1 MEEALLKWLR
11 QILANAP
18 DSLEHIERLIA
29 QSPGRISQAY
39 EELLSGYHENPQDLV
54 QVTAPLEGQAY
65 TGLIS
70 AVDVPFL
77 SMCAHHFLPFH
88 GLIDVVY
95 EPGEFILGIGKIPRL
110 VQCRAR
116 RFQIQEFLVRDIAAD
131 FMNFVKAKGVFVRAR
146 AVHMC
151 VCYRGPRSYGTSNAV
166 MFSAGTLRDPSDVD
180 YRLLLNGC
188 VERVQ

>member
-1 MEEALLKWLR
+1 MEDALLKWLQ
-11 QILANAP
+11 QILGNAP
-18 DSLEHIERLIA
+18 DAIEHIEKLVT
-29 QSPGRISQAY
+29 QNPGRISRAY
-39 EELLSGYHENPQDLV
+39 EELLSGYQQNPQDLV
-54 QVTAPLEGQAY
+54 QVTAPLDGQAY

-70 AVDVPFL
+70 AIDVPFL

-88 GLIDVVY
+88 GFIDVVY

-146 AVHMC
+146 AVHVC
-151 VCYRGPRSYGTSNAV
+151 VCYRGPRSYATSNAV
-166 MFSAGTLRDPSDVD
+166 TFSAGTLKNASDVD
-180 YRLLLNGC
+180 YRLCLNG
-188 VERVQ
+188 RLDGLQ